1 MITPTPTLTSI
12 RTGTLMDA
20 DALISLLQFSDG
32 LFPAGG
38 YAHSLGL
45 ETYVQSGA
53 VNAASVESF
62 IRAYLENSA
71 APIDVVAA
79 IAAARAAA
87 AGDVAACIEL
97 DASLEAMK
105 CAAELREASRQMGRQ
120 TLRIAAAVCGN
131 AIVDQFSAAVAA
143 GRTPGHHAVAFGL
156 IACAQGWDAQAT
168 ASALLYAT
176 SAQLVGA
183 ALRLMPLGQL
193 AGQRILWNLRPVI
206 ARLAADAANRKP
218 DDIWSFVPAIEI
230 AAMQHAHL
238 SARLFRS

>member
-1 MITPTPTLTSI
+1 
-12 RTGTLMDA
+12 MDA
-20 DALISLLQFSDG
+20 ESLISLLQFSDG

-45 ETYVQSGA
+45 ETYAQSGA
-53 VNAASVESF
+53 VNDAAGVESF

-71 APIDVVAA
+71 GPTDAVAA
-79 IAAARAAA
+79 IAVARAAA
-87 AGDVAACIEL
+87 ACDLAVCLDL

-105 CAAELREASRQMGRQ
+105 CAAELRDASRQMGRQ

-131 AIVDQFSAAVAA
+131 VILEEFSAAVAA
-143 GRTPGHHAVAFGL
+143 GRTPGHHAVAFGV
-156 IACAQGWDAQAT
+156 IASAQGWDAQAT
-168 ASALLYAT
+168 APALLYAT

-193 AGQRILWNLRPVI
+193 SGQRILWNLRPVI

-218 DDIWSFVPAIEI
+218 DEMWSFVPAIEI
-230 AAMQHAHL
+230 AAMQHANL

>member
-1 MITPTPTLTSI
+1 
-12 RTGTLMDA
+12 MDA

-53 VNAASVESF
+53 VSDADGAESF

-71 APIDVVAA
+71 GPTDAVAA
-79 IAAARAAA
+79 IAAVRAAA
-87 AGDVAACIEL
+87 AGDLGACIEL

-105 CAAELREASRQMGRQ
+105 CAAELRDASRQMGRQ

-131 AIVDQFSAAVAA
+131 GIVDEFSAAVAA

-193 AGQRILWNLRPVI
+193 AGQRILWSLRPVI

-218 DDIWSFVPAIEI
+218 DEIWSFVPAIEI

>member
-1 MITPTPTLTSI
+1 
-12 RTGTLMDA
+12 MDA
-20 DALISLLQFSDG
+20 DALLSLLQFSDG

-38 YAHSLGL
+38 YAHSFGL

-53 VNAASVESF
+53 VIDAAGVEAF

-71 APIDVVAA
+71 APTDAVAA
-79 IAAARAAA
+79 VSAARAAA
-87 AGDVAACIEL
+87 AGDLAACLEL
-97 DASLEAMK
+97 DAALEATK
-105 CAAELREASRQMGRQ
+105 SAAELRDASRQMGRQ
-120 TLRIAAAVCGN
+120 TLRIAAALSGN
-131 AIVDQFSAAVAA
+131 AIVDEFSAAVTG

-156 IACAQGWDAQAT
+156 IASAQGWDAQAT
-168 ASALLYAT
+168 ASALLYAA

-206 ARLAADAANRKP
+206 ARLAVAAENGAADE
-218 DDIWSFVPAIEI
+218 IWSFVPGIEI
-230 AAMQHAHL
+230 AAMQHAQL